1 MSDHR
6 VYRIGPGG
14 LPPGE
19 HDAETDE
26 GWSMAKLRPFE
37 TGLPMTVW
45 ITENDHY
52 PHDVRVKVST
62 IHGGRGS
69 WRHDALFVAVR
80 PQPRELVPGILPARR
95 FPPCR
100 RVDPA
105 KPRHNYRFL
114 GRQAQCDRVACP
126 PAKTV
131 DAMKSR
137 CQPRAAAVRARPA
150 RGTTQAQ
157 ETAQSPHPAARPS
170 RAPAQPRQGRPRA
183 ISVSDTSAAEVVT
196 SPRRLFPPLQEM
208 LPCARGRI

>member
-114 GRQAQCDRVACP
+114 GRQAQCL
-126 PAKTV
+126 
-131 DAMKSR
+131 
-137 CQPRAAAVRARPA
+137 PA
-150 RGTTQAQ
+150 RLRKLST
-157 ETAQSPHPAARPS
+157 P
-170 RAPAQPRQGRPRA
+170 
-183 ISVSDTSAAEVVT
+183 
-196 SPRRLFPPLQEM
+196 
-208 LPCARGRI
+208 